1 VSVSFL
7 RESERLVRVHR
18 FRFTGGRGCA
28 LGSTEIVVE
37 EDLGPVAD
45 PAARCQARPDH
56 PTRVPRPH
64 LYVSAESVGGALT
77 ACIEK
82 MRGSS
87 AVDLF
92 FPQV

>member
-1 VSVSFL
+1 MNIPTL
-7 RESERLVRVHR
+7 REGERLVRVHR

-28 LGSTEIVVE
+28 MGTTDIVVE
-37 EDLGPVAD
+37 ENLGPMVD
-45 PAARCQARPDH
+45 STTRCQARPEH

-64 LYVSAESVGGALT
+64 LYVNAETVEGALT

-82 MRGSS
+82 MRGGSV
-87 AVDLF
+87 VDLF

>member
-1 VSVSFL
+1 MDADLL
-7 RESERLVRVHR
+7 RPGERVVRVHR

-28 LGSTEIVVE
+28 LGTTDILVE

-45 PAARCQARPDH
+45 PTARCQARPDH

-64 LYVSAESVGGALT
+64 LYVIAETVEGALR

-82 MRGSS
+82 MRGS
-87 AVDLF
+87 AVGDLF

>member
-1 VSVSFL
+1 MSVDIL
-7 RESERLVRVHR
+7 REGERVVRVHR

-28 LGSTEIVVE
+28 LGTTDIVVE
-37 EDLGPVAD
+37 EELGPVPD
-45 PAARCQARPDH
+45 PSARCQARPDH

-64 LYVSAESVGGALT
+64 LYVCAETVEAAVW

-82 MRGSS
+82 MRGS
-87 AVDLF
+87 AVGDLF

>member
-1 VSVSFL
+1 MTIPFL
-7 RESERLVRVHR
+7 REGERLVRVHR

-28 LGSTEIVVE
+28 LGTTDIIVE
-37 EDLGPVAD
+37 EDLGPVVETAT
-45 PAARCQARPDH
+45 RCQARPDH

-64 LYVSAESVGGALT
+64 LYVSAETVEGALA

-82 MRGSS
+82 MRGGSV
-87 AVDLF
+87 ADLF

>member
-1 VSVSFL
+1 MMDSCL
-7 RESERLVRVHR
+7 REGERLVRVHR

-28 LGSTEIVVE
+28 LGTTDIIVE
-37 EDLGPVAD
+37 EDLGAVAD

-64 LYVSAESVGGALT
+64 LYVGGETVEAALQ

-82 MRGSS
+82 MRGGSP
-87 AVDLF
+87 ADLF
-92 FPQV
+92 FPQA